1 MGVKGRVVIVG
12 GGFAGLSAAHAIG
25 DRAKVVLIDRTG
37 AFEFLP
43 NIHEIVS
50 GRQTPKSVRLPR
62 GRILSDLG
70 QHFHQ
75 SEVSSIDPV
84 ARVVHTSDGPVGYD
98 ALVLACGAEP
108 ITDAVPG
115 VEEHAVCFRSADAAE
130 AVRRRVKELVQAK
143 TLARVVIVGG
153 GFTGVEVL
161 GEILRKYPDE
171 KRLAL
176 AVVESG
182 PRLLRGWPKVLGKR
196 VKKLAEREGVDVFT
210 DARVKTVEA
219 NAVVLDDGR
228 RITSSLTIWAT
239 GTRAPAFVR
248 ESGWLG
254 EHGRGLHVSAA
265 LELATR
271 PGVFVAGDVAAPPQ
285 HPKKQAAQA
294 LELGAR
300 AGKNAV
306 RFLAGKSLRDFEK
319 QPIPVL
325 LTFGDLSAFLVM
337 DDDTVIEG
345 AALGAGRDLV
355 FQAGMADLDQLASR
369 GGFDRLGRRFRHART
384 IEALASDPL
393 ALAAGLAR
401 LRVHPA

>member
-1 MGVKGRVVIVG
+1 MAKGHIAIVG

-25 DRAKVVLIDRTG
+25 DRAKVTLIDRTG

-62 GRILSDLG
+62 ARILDDLG
-70 QHFHQ
+70 QHFVAA
-75 SEVSSIDPV
+75 EVSSVDAD
-84 ARVVHTSDGPVGYD
+84 ARVVHTSGGPVGYD
-98 ALVLACGAEP
+98 ALLLACGAEP

-115 VEEHAVCFRSADAAE
+115 VDDHAICFRSAAAAE

-161 GEILRKYPDE
+161 GEILRKYRDQ
-171 KRLAL
+171 KKLAL
-176 AVVESG
+176 TIVESG
-182 PRLLRGWPKVLGKR
+182 PRLLGGWAKVLGKR
-196 VKKLAEREGVDVFT
+196 VKKLAEREGVDVVT
-210 DARVKTVEA
+210 EARVKCVEA
-219 NAVVLDDGR
+219 GAVVLEDGR
-228 RITSSLTIWAT
+228 RISSALTIWAT
-239 GTRAPAFVR
+239 GSRAPAFVR

-254 EHGRGLHVSAA
+254 EHGRGLRVNAGLDLS
-265 LELATR
+265 TR
-271 PGVFVAGDVAAPPQ
+271 PGIFVAGDVAAPPQ

-294 LELGAR
+294 LELGKR
-300 AGKNAV
+300 AGKNVV
-306 RFLAGKSLRDFEK
+306 RFLDGRPLKDFEK
-319 QPIPVL
+319 QSIPVL
-325 LTFGDLSAFLVM
+325 LTFGDLSAFLVL

-345 AALGAGRDLV
+345 AALGVGRELT

-384 IEALASDPL
+384 LEAFTADPL
-393 ALAAGLAR
+393 SLAVGLTR
-401 LRVHPA
+401 LRVHAA